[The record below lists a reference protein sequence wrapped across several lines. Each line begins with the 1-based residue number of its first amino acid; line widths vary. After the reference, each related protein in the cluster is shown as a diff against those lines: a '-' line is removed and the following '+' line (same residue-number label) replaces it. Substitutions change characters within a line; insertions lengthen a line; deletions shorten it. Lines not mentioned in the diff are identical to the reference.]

1 MCKTFKLLS
10 FFNIMKQQKI
20 WDNIAKPWKS
30 FRVKPLEE
38 VQEFLKTKKG
48 NILDLG
54 CGTGRNLAK
63 IQGTIYAMDFSEKM
77 LKHAKEYSKKNKIK
91 AEFVKASADSLP
103 FKEDFFDSAIF
114 IAVLHCIETKEKRE
128 KTLKELLRVLKPNSE
143 ALISVWDY
151 NQERFKDSENES
163 FIPWKHEKKEYMRY
177 YYLYDK
183 QEFIDLLKKVGFKII
198 KVMDKNNSNGF
209 YSKKNLIAIVKK
221 S

>member
-1 MCKTFKLLS
+1 M
-10 FFNIMKQQKI
+10 I
-20 WDNIAKPWKS
+20 
-30 FRVKPLEE
+30 
-38 VQEFLKTKKG
+38 
-48 NILDLG
+48 
-54 CGTGRNLAK
+54 
-63 IQGTIYAMDFSEKM
+63 
-77 LKHAKEYSKKNKIK
+77 KHAKEYSKKNKIE

-103 FKEDFFDSAIF
+103 FKEKFFDSAIF

-128 KTLKELLRVLKPNSE
+128 KTLKELLRVLKPNSK

-151 NQERFKDSENES
+151 NQERFKDSEKES
-163 FIPWKHEKKEYMRY
+163 FIPWKHGKKEYMRY

>member
-1 MCKTFKLLS
+1 MEDQEKV
-10 FFNIMKQQKI
+10 

-151 NQERFKDSENES
+151 NQKRFKNSEKES

-209 YSKKNLIAIVKK
+209 NSKKNLIAIVKK
-221 S
+221 SEN